1 MSQVP
6 HQAQSTGTAAALY
19 MALEL
24 SATRWVL
31 SCGVGVATPSRR
43 RAITAGDRRALQ
55 AEIAEARRRFG
66 LAETAPVRSCYEA
79 GRDGFWI
86 HRLLQAEGVIN
97 VVVDS
102 SSIEVNRRARRAKTD
117 RIDLEKLMRV
127 FLAYLRGEPRV
138 CSMVHVPTVE
148 DEDRKRRTRE
158 RERLLKERTAHT
170 NRIKGLLFGQ
180 GIRDAMPLKPSFLA
194 DLDKLR
200 TGDGR
205 TLPLRLKE
213 EIVREHER
221 LCLVNKQIA
230 ALEAKDRVELR
241 AAAPGS
247 AEAKIRQLMDLKSI
261 GPVGGRE
268 LVNEVFY
275 RSFDNRRQLGSYF
288 GLVGTPYDSGESRR
302 EQGISKAG
310 NRRARR
316 MAIELAWLWLRHQ
329 PGSALS
335 RWFHQRVAGLKGRI
349 RRITIVAMARK
360 LMVALWHYLT
370 NGVVPI
376 GAVLR
381 YRNRS
386 TWVAL
391 RRDDEG
397 VEWRQVEVFP
407 PYNPERVRLRS
418 GVKPGDRVIL
428 DPLSLL
434 SEAER
439 KERLGPENTRFFGPG
454 ALMKGYPEFGS

>member
-1 MSQVP
+1 VHLVFELSKAKWKLGVMLPNSEKLSRYTIDGGDLT
-6 HQAQSTGTAAALY
+6 ALTSRLAAAHEK
-19 MALEL
+19 A
-24 SATRWVL
+24 
-31 SCGVGVATPSRR
+31 
-43 RAITAGDRRALQ
+43 
-55 AEIAEARRRFG
+55 ARYG
-66 LAETAPVRSCYEA
+66 KPVRIMSCYEA
-79 GRDGFWI
+79 GLDGHWL
-86 HRLLQAEGVIN
+86 HRWLTAQGVISHE
-97 VVVDS
+97 VDP

-138 CSMVHVPTVE
+138 CSMVHVPSVE

-180 GIRDAMPLKPSFLA
+180 GIRDAMPLKPSFIA
-194 DLDKLR
+194 SLDELR

-205 TLPLRLKE
+205 ALPPRLKE

-221 LCLVNKQIA
+221 LCLVHKQVVT
-230 ALEAKDRVELR
+230 LEAKSRVELR
-241 AAAPGS
+241 VAAPGS
-247 AEAKIRQLMDLKSI
+247 VEAKITQLMDLKSI
-261 GPVGGRE
+261 GAVGGQE

-275 RSFDNRRQLGSYF
+275 RSFDNRRQVGSYF
-288 GLVGTPYDSGESRR
+288 GLVGTPYDSGESQR

-335 RWFHQRVAGLKGRI
+335 RWFHERVGGLKGRI

-360 LMVALWHYLT
+360 LMVALWHFAT
-370 NGVVPI
+370 TGVVPT

-381 YRNRS
+381 PS
-386 TWVAL
+386 
-391 RRDDEG
+391 
-397 VEWRQVEVFP
+397 F
-407 PYNPERVRLRS
+407 
-418 GVKPGDRVIL
+418 
-428 DPLSLL
+428 
-434 SEAER
+434 
-439 KERLGPENTRFFGPG
+439 
-454 ALMKGYPEFGS
+454 

>member
-1 MSQVP
+1 MLKLD
-6 HQAQSTGTAAALY
+6 HTGTPALAEYATVHLVFELSKANWKLGVMLPGSEKLSRYTIDGGDLKALAARLAAAR
-19 MALEL
+19 AK
-24 SATRWVL
+24 AAR
-31 SCGVGVATPSRR
+31 CGK
-43 RAITAGDRRALQ
+43 
-55 AEIAEARRRFG
+55 
-66 LAETAPVRSCYEA
+66 PVRIVSCYEA
-79 GRDGFWI
+79 GLDGHWL
-86 HRLLQAEGVIN
+86 HRWLTEQGVISHE
-97 VVVDS
+97 VDP

-138 CSMVHVPTVE
+138 CSMVHVPTVA
-148 DEDRKRRTRE
+148 DEDRRRHTRE

-180 GIRDAMPLKPSFLA
+180 GIRDVMPLKPDFIASLE
-194 DLDKLR
+194 KLR

-205 TLPLRLKE
+205 ALPPRLRE

-221 LCLVNKQIA
+221 LCLVHKQIV
-230 ALEAKDRVELR
+230 ALEAKSQAELR
-241 AAAPGS
+241 TPAPGS
-247 AEAKIRQLMDLKSI
+247 AAAKIMHLIGLKSI
-261 GPVGGRE
+261 GPVGGQE
-268 LVNEVFY
+268 LFNEVFY

-335 RWFHQRVAGLKGRI
+335 RWFHERVAGLKGRI

-370 NGVVPI
+370 NGVVPT

-381 YRNRS
+381 PTS
-386 TWVAL
+386 
-391 RRDDEG
+391 
-397 VEWRQVEVFP
+397 
-407 PYNPERVRLRS
+407 
-418 GVKPGDRVIL
+418 
-428 DPLSLL
+428 
-434 SEAER
+434 
-439 KERLGPENTRFFGPG
+439 
-454 ALMKGYPEFGS
+454 